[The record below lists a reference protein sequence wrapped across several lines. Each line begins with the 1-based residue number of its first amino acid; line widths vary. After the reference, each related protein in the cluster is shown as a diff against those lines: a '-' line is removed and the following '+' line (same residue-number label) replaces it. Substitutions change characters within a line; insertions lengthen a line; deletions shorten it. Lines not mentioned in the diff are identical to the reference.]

1 MTTAGEPWLLDVED
15 VAGNYV
21 ERLALSPD
29 ALRGKFGSYRA
40 IDENYAQNQQRKTR
54 RLTLPVLAIGGG
66 KSIGEG
72 VANTMRRVVAEN
84 VQGHVIRESGHW
96 LAEEAPEQVLAVATP
111 FLALTGAPPCD
122 ELLNVDTCAGL
133 TMPAP
138 T

>member
-1 MTTAGEPWLLDVED
+1 M
-15 VAGNYV
+15 
-21 ERLALSPD
+21 
-29 ALRGKFGSYRA
+29 
-40 IDENYAQNQQRKTR
+40 
-54 RLTLPVLAIGGG
+54 LAIGGG

-96 LAEEAPEQVLAVATP
+96 LAEEAPEQLAVAPP

-122 ELLNVDTCAGL
+122 ELLNVDTGAGL

>member
-1 MTTAGEPWLLDVED
+1 MAARRRGRRRELRRTTGFE
-15 VAGNYV
+15 
-21 ERLALSPD
+21 PD
-29 ALRGKFGSYRA
+29 ALRGSFGSYRA

-96 LAEEAPEQVLAVATP
+96 LAEEAPE
-111 FLALTGAPPCD
+111 TGARSRD
-122 ELLNVDTCAGL
+122 ALLGPYRNAAL
-133 TMPAP
+133 R
-138 T
+138 